1 MAVTIKQIAEMCNVS
16 RGTVDRVLNHR
27 GRVSEET
34 LQKVNDAVEKLGYK
48 PNTFGKALAL
58 QKKKLR
64 IGIILCSDGNEFYDD
79 VIEGLK
85 AAEEEHRDYQIE
97 IVYRY
102 MKGYDVREQ
111 LDLLDEL
118 KIKARRDEKLRAE
131 LLETRKDAQPLSAF
145 CRKCREL
152 GYEIYDMD
160 LITAG
165 EEFYATM
172 RRSTNGGGE
181 NSPML
186 EGEDDF
192 YELFFAGLE

>member
-1 MAVTIKQIAEMCNVS
+1 MYILDQLDE
-16 RGTVDRVLNHR
+16 
-27 GRVSEET
+27 
-34 LQKVNDAVEKLGYK
+34 
-48 PNTFGKALAL
+48 L
-58 QKKKLR
+58 QKKAYK
-64 IGIILCSDGNEFYDD
+64 
-79 VIEGLK
+79 
-85 AAEEEHRDYQIE
+85 
-97 IVYRY
+97 
-102 MKGYDVREQ
+102 
-111 LDLLDEL
+111 
-118 KIKARRDEKLRAE
+118 DEKLKKE
-131 LLETRKDAQPLSAF
+131 LLETRLSENPLEAF